1 MCPDSIW
8 LLFSCI
14 VQLEHS
20 VNNNSKQKWGVFLF
34 MCFLEIN
41 FTLFAV
47 VYDATNY
54 MSMKNVFYKLRKC

>member
-1 MCPDSIW
+1 
-8 LLFSCI
+8 
-14 VQLEHS
+14 
-20 VNNNSKQKWGVFLF
+20 

-47 VYDATNY
+47 VYDVTNY

>member
-1 MCPDSIW
+1 
-8 LLFSCI
+8 
-14 VQLEHS
+14 
-20 VNNNSKQKWGVFLF
+20 

-54 MSMKNVFYKLRKC
+54 MSMKMFFINLENVDLYIADIANVDNGLIQNIFYLH